1 MGLHLP
7 IGELV
12 MRNKSLLI
20 PGVAA
25 LALALVACGGSKQ
38 VTSGAA
44 GSSPAVSASSGNGSG
59 SSAPAGSAS
68 SGAAGSS
75 GTAGSSGVAGSSGGP
90 VPAAFTCP
98 TETDGF
104 TLASGG
110 DVNIQNLWQKNLI
123 PAWEKACPNTKITF
137 TFDTHSANANL
148 DMAKIG
154 AAIKSGKPVA
164 VDVTDN
170 FSLAAQQAGLTE
182 PVTVAEIPGISKISP
197 TAMAAVKSSAVPYRA
212 SSVLLAYDSTK
223 VTNPPKTLADLLT
236 WIKANPGKFTYNS
249 PNSGGSGGNFVETV
263 VDSKIPADVLTKMQ
277 TAYDPSLASNFAPGL
292 AILKD
297 LTPSVYQKTYPNGNQ
312 AVLDLLAKGEIQM
325 APVWS
330 DQFLSAEQSGQ
341 LDKKIKVTQISDPSL
356 NGSPTYLAIIKS
368 STRVKAAQA
377 FIDWVLLPAQQSQI
391 VTTIA
396 GFPAIPISD
405 LPANV
410 QGAFAGINT
419 QNLRPNLESKTS
431 ADLQKQWATTV
442 AQG

>member
-1 MGLHLP
+1 
-7 IGELV
+7 
-12 MRNKSLLI
+12 MRKKSLLL

-38 VTSGAA
+38 VTSGADA
-44 GSSPAVSASSGNGSG
+44 SSPATTASSSQGSK
-59 SSAPAGSAS
+59 SSAPAESTS

-75 GTAGSSGVAGSSGGP
+75 VGLAPS
-90 VPAAFTCP
+90 AFTCP
-98 TETDGF
+98 TGTDGF

-110 DVNIQNLWQKNLI
+110 DVNIQNLWQKTLI
-123 PAWEKACPNTKITF
+123 PEWEKACPNTKITF

-148 DMAKIG
+148 DVAKIG

-164 VDVTDN
+164 VDLTDN

-182 PVTVAEIPGISKISP
+182 PVTVAEIPRISKVSP

-223 VTNPPKTLADLLT
+223 VTDPPKTLADLLT

-249 PNSGGSGGNFVETV
+249 PNTGGSGGNFVETV
-263 VDSKIPADVLTKMQ
+263 VDSKIPADALMKMQ

-292 AILKD
+292 ATLKD

-312 AVLDLLAKGEIQM
+312 AVLDLLSKGEIEM

-330 DQFLSAEQSGQ
+330 DQFLSAQQSGQ
-341 LDKKIKVTQISDPSL
+341 LDKKIKVSQISDPSL

-368 STRVKAAQA
+368 STHVKAAQA

-410 QGAFAGINT
+410 QGAFAGIDT

>member
-1 MGLHLP
+1 
-7 IGELV
+7 
-12 MRNKSLLI
+12 MRNKFLLI

-25 LALALVACGGSKQ
+25 LALAMVACGGSKQ
-38 VTSGAA
+38 VTSGADT
-44 GSSPAVSASSGNGSG
+44 SSPAVSASSGSGSG

-68 SGAAGSS
+68 SGAAGASS
-75 GTAGSSGVAGSSGGP
+75 TSGVAGPSGAASSSGGP
-90 VPAAFTCP
+90 APAAFSCP
-98 TETDGF
+98 TGTDGF

-110 DVNIQNLWQKNLI
+110 DVNIQNLWQKTLI
-123 PAWEKACPNTKITF
+123 PGWEKACPNAKITF

-164 VDVTDN
+164 VDLTDN

-182 PVTVAEIPGISKISP
+182 PVTVAEISGISKISP

-236 WIKANPGKFTYNS
+236 WIKVNPGKFTYNS

-263 VDSKIPADVLTKMQ
+263 VDSKIPADALMKMQ

-292 AILKD
+292 ATLKD

-312 AVLDLLAKGEIQM
+312 AVLDLLSKGEIEM

-330 DQFLSAEQSGQ
+330 DQFLSAQQSGQ
-341 LDKKIKVTQISDPSL
+341 LDKKIKVSQISDPSL

-368 STRVKAAQA
+368 STHVKAAQA

-410 QGAFAGINT
+410 QGAFAGIDT
-419 QNLRPNLESKTS
+419 QNLRPNLESKTG
-431 ADLQKQWATTV
+431 ADLQKQWASAV

>member
-1 MGLHLP
+1 M
-7 IGELV
+7 
-12 MRNKSLLI
+12 
-20 PGVAA
+20 
-25 LALALVACGGSKQ
+25 
-38 VTSGAA
+38 
-44 GSSPAVSASSGNGSG
+44 
-59 SSAPAGSAS
+59 
-68 SGAAGSS
+68 
-75 GTAGSSGVAGSSGGP
+75 
-90 VPAAFTCP
+90 
-98 TETDGF
+98 
-104 TLASGG
+104 
-110 DVNIQNLWQKNLI
+110 NIQNLWQKNLI

-148 DMAKIG
+148 DVAKIG
-154 AAIKSGKPVA
+154 AAIKSGKPVP

-182 PVTVAEIPGISKISP
+182 PVTVAEIPSISKISP

-249 PNSGGSGGNFVETV
+249 PNTGGSGQNFVETV

-277 TAYDPSLASNFAPGL
+277 TVYDPSLASNFASGL

-312 AVLDLLAKGEIQM
+312 AVLDLLSKGEIQM

-330 DQFLSAEQSGQ
+330 DQFLSAQQSGQ

-405 LPANV
+405 LQANV
-410 QGAFAGINT
+410 QGAFAGIDT
-419 QNLRPNLESKTS
+419 QNLRPNLESKTG
-431 ADLQKQWATTV
+431 ADLQKQWASAV

>member
-1 MGLHLP
+1 M
-7 IGELV
+7 
-12 MRNKSLLI
+12 
-20 PGVAA
+20 
-25 LALALVACGGSKQ
+25 
-38 VTSGAA
+38 
-44 GSSPAVSASSGNGSG
+44 
-59 SSAPAGSAS
+59 
-68 SGAAGSS
+68 
-75 GTAGSSGVAGSSGGP
+75 
-90 VPAAFTCP
+90 CP
-98 TETDGF
+98 TGTDGF

-110 DVNIQNLWQKNLI
+110 DVNIQNLWQKTLI

-148 DMAKIG
+148 DVSKIG
-154 AAIKSGKPVA
+154 AAVKSGKPVP

-182 PVTVAEIPGISKISP
+182 PVTVAEIPSISKISP
-197 TAMAAVKSSAVPYRA
+197 TAMAAVKNGAVPYRA

-249 PNSGGSGGNFVETV
+249 PNTGGSGQNFVETV

-277 TAYDPSLASNFAPGL
+277 TAYNPSLESNFAPGL

-312 AVLDLLAKGEIQM
+312 AVLDLLGKGEIEM

-330 DQFLSAEQSGQ
+330 DQFLSAQQSGQ

-356 NGSPTYLAIIKS
+356 NGSPTYLAIIKTS
-368 STRVKAAQA
+368 AHVKAAQA
-377 FIDWVLLPAQQSQI
+377 FIDWVLLPPQQSQI

-410 QGAFAGINT
+410 QGAFAGIDT
-419 QNLRPNLESKTS
+419 QNLRPNLESKTG
-431 ADLQKQWATTV
+431 ADLQKQWATAV

>member
-1 MGLHLP
+1 
-7 IGELV
+7 
-12 MRNKSLLI
+12 MRKKSLLI

-38 VTSGAA
+38 VTSGADTN
-44 GSSPAVSASSGNGSG
+44 SPAASASSGTGSG
-59 SSAPAGSAS
+59 SSAPAGSGS

-75 GTAGSSGVAGSSGGP
+75 GTAGTSGAAGSSGGP
-90 VPAAFTCP
+90 APAAFTCP
-98 TETDGF
+98 TGTDGF

-148 DMAKIG
+148 DVAKIG
-154 AAIKSGKPVA
+154 AAIKSGKPVP

-249 PNSGGSGGNFVETV
+249 PNTGGSGQNFVETV

-277 TAYDPSLASNFAPGL
+277 TVYDPSLVSNFASGL

-312 AVLDLLAKGEIQM
+312 AVLDLLSKGEIEM

-330 DQFLSAEQSGQ
+330 DQFLSAQQSGQ

-410 QGAFAGINT
+410 QGSFAGIDT
-419 QNLRPNLESKTS
+419 QNLRPNLESKTG
-431 ADLQKQWATTV
+431 ADLQKQWASAV

>member
-1 MGLHLP
+1 
-7 IGELV
+7 
-12 MRNKSLLI
+12 MRKKSLLL

-38 VTSGAA
+38 VTSGADA
-44 GSSPAVSASSGNGSG
+44 SSPATTASSSQGSK
-59 SSAPAGSAS
+59 SSAPAESTS

-75 GTAGSSGVAGSSGGP
+75 VGLAPS
-90 VPAAFTCP
+90 AFSCP
-98 TETDGF
+98 TGTDGF

-110 DVNIQNLWQKNLI
+110 DVNIQNLWQKTLI
-123 PAWEKACPNTKITF
+123 PGWEKACPNTKITF

-154 AAIKSGKPVA
+154 AAIKSGKPVP
-164 VDVTDN
+164 VDLTDN

-182 PVTVAEIPGISKISP
+182 PVTVAEIPSISKISP
-197 TAMAAVKSSAVPYRA
+197 TAMATVKSSAVPYRA

-249 PNSGGSGGNFVETV
+249 PNTGGSGQNFVETV

-277 TAYDPSLASNFAPGL
+277 TVYDPSLVSNFASGL

-312 AVLDLLAKGEIQM
+312 AVLDLLSKGEIEM

-330 DQFLSAEQSGQ
+330 DQFLSAQQSGQ

-410 QGAFAGINT
+410 QGSFAGIDT
-419 QNLRPNLESKTS
+419 QNLRPNLESKTG
-431 ADLQKQWATTV
+431 ADLQKQWASAV

>member
-1 MGLHLP
+1 
-7 IGELV
+7 
-12 MRNKSLLI
+12 MRKKSLLL

-38 VTSGAA
+38 VTSGADA
-44 GSSPAVSASSGNGSG
+44 SSPATTASSSQGSK
-59 SSAPAGSAS
+59 SSAPAESTS

-75 GTAGSSGVAGSSGGP
+75 VGLAPS
-90 VPAAFTCP
+90 AFSCP
-98 TETDGF
+98 TGTDGF

-110 DVNIQNLWQKNLI
+110 DVNIQNLWQKTLI
-123 PAWEKACPNTKITF
+123 PGWEKACPNTKITF

-154 AAIKSGKPVA
+154 AAIKSGKPVP
-164 VDVTDN
+164 VDLTDN

-197 TAMAAVKSSAVPYRA
+197 TAMATVKSSAVPYRA

-249 PNSGGSGGNFVETV
+249 PNTGGSGQNFVETV

-277 TAYDPSLASNFAPGL
+277 TVYDPSLVSNFASGL

-312 AVLDLLAKGEIQM
+312 AVLDLLSKGEIEM

-330 DQFLSAEQSGQ
+330 DQFLSAQQSGQ

-410 QGAFAGINT
+410 QGSFAGIDT
-419 QNLRPNLESKTS
+419 QNLRPNLESKTG
-431 ADLQKQWATTV
+431 ADLQKQWASAV

>member
-1 MGLHLP
+1 MP
-7 IGELV
+7 K
-12 MRNKSLLI
+12 KSLLI
-20 PGVAA
+20 PGAA
-25 LALALVACGGSKQ
+25 VLALVLVACGGSKQ
-38 VTSGAA
+38 VTSGADTN
-44 GSSPAVSASSGNGSG
+44 SPVASASSNAGSP
-59 SSAPAGSAS
+59 SSAAAG
-68 SGAAGSS
+68 SGAAGSP
-75 GTAGSSGVAGSSGGP
+75 GSSGAAAAPSGGAA
-90 VPAAFTCP
+90 PAAFTCP
-98 TETDGF
+98 TGTDGF

-110 DVNIQNLWQKNLI
+110 DVNIQNLWQKTLI
-123 PAWEKACPNTKITF
+123 PAWEKACPNAKITF

-148 DMAKIG
+148 DVSKIG
-154 AAIKSGKPVA
+154 AAVKSGKPVP

-182 PVTVAEIPGISKISP
+182 PVTAAEIPGISKVSP
-197 TAMAAVKSSAVPYRA
+197 TAMAAVKNGAVPYRA

-223 VTNPPKTLADLLT
+223 VANPPKTLAELLS

-249 PNSGGSGGNFVETV
+249 PNTGGSGQNFVETV

-277 TAYDPSLASNFAPGL
+277 TTYDPSLESNFAPGL

-312 AVLDLLAKGEIQM
+312 AVLDLLGKGEIEM

-330 DQFLSAEQSGQ
+330 DQFLSAQQSGQ

-368 STRVKAAQA
+368 SPHVKAAQS

-405 LPANV
+405 LPSDV
-410 QGAFAGINT
+410 QGAFAGIDT
-419 QNLRPNLESKTS
+419 QNLRPNLESKTG
-431 ADLQKQWATTV
+431 ADLQKQWATAV

>member
-1 MGLHLP
+1 
-7 IGELV
+7 
-12 MRNKSLLI
+12 MRKKSLLL

-38 VTSGAA
+38 VTSGADA
-44 GSSPAVSASSGNGSG
+44 SSPATTASSSQGSK
-59 SSAPAGSAS
+59 SSAPAESTS
-68 SGAAGSS
+68 SVAAGSS
-75 GTAGSSGVAGSSGGP
+75 VGLAPS
-90 VPAAFTCP
+90 AFTCP
-98 TETDGF
+98 TGTDGF

-110 DVNIQNLWQKNLI
+110 DVNIQNLWQKTLI
-123 PAWEKACPNTKITF
+123 PEWEKACPNTKITF

-148 DMAKIG
+148 DVAKIG

-164 VDVTDN
+164 VDLTDN

-182 PVTVAEIPGISKISP
+182 PVTVAEIPRISKVSP

-223 VTNPPKTLADLLT
+223 VTDPPKTLADLLT

-249 PNSGGSGGNFVETV
+249 PNTGGSGGNFVETV
-263 VDSKIPADVLTKMQ
+263 VDSKIPADALMKMQ

-292 AILKD
+292 ATLKD

-312 AVLDLLAKGEIQM
+312 AVLDLLSKGEIEM

-330 DQFLSAEQSGQ
+330 DQFLSAQQSGQ
-341 LDKKIKVTQISDPSL
+341 LDKKIKVSQISDPSL

-368 STRVKAAQA
+368 STHVKAAQA

-410 QGAFAGINT
+410 QGAFAGIDT

>member
-1 MGLHLP
+1 
-7 IGELV
+7 
-12 MRNKSLLI
+12 MRKKSLLL

-38 VTSGAA
+38 VTSGADA
-44 GSSPAVSASSGNGSG
+44 SSPATTASSSQGSK
-59 SSAPAGSAS
+59 SSAPAESTS

-75 GTAGSSGVAGSSGGP
+75 VGLAPS
-90 VPAAFTCP
+90 AFTCP
-98 TETDGF
+98 TGTDGF

-110 DVNIQNLWQKNLI
+110 DVNIQNLWQKTLI
-123 PAWEKACPNTKITF
+123 PEWEKACPNTKITF

-148 DMAKIG
+148 DVAKIG
-154 AAIKSGKPVA
+154 AAIKSGKPVP

-182 PVTVAEIPGISKISP
+182 PVTVAEIPSISKISP

-249 PNSGGSGGNFVETV
+249 PNTGGSGQNFVETV

-277 TAYDPSLASNFAPGL
+277 TVYDPSLVSNFASGL

-312 AVLDLLAKGEIQM
+312 AVLDLLSKGEIEM

-330 DQFLSAEQSGQ
+330 DQFLSAQQSGQ

-410 QGAFAGINT
+410 QGSFAGIDT
-419 QNLRPNLESKTS
+419 QNLRPNLESKTG
-431 ADLQKQWATTV
+431 ADLQKQWASAV

>member
-1 MGLHLP
+1 
-7 IGELV
+7 
-12 MRNKSLLI
+12 MRKKSLLI

-25 LALALVACGGSKQ
+25 LALALAACGGSKQ
-38 VTSGAA
+38 VTSGADTN
-44 GSSPAVSASSGNGSG
+44 SPAASASSGTGSG
-59 SSAPAGSAS
+59 SSAPAGSGSSGAAGAS
-68 SGAAGSS
+68 STSGVAGTSGAAGSS
-75 GTAGSSGVAGSSGGP
+75 GGP
-90 VPAAFTCP
+90 APSAFSCP
-98 TETDGF
+98 TGTDGF

-123 PAWEKACPNTKITF
+123 PGWEKACPNTKITF

-154 AAIKSGKPVA
+154 AAIKSGKPVP
-164 VDVTDN
+164 VDLTDN

-197 TAMAAVKSSAVPYRA
+197 TAMATVKSSAVPYRA

-249 PNSGGSGGNFVETV
+249 PNTGGSGQNFVETV

-277 TAYDPSLASNFAPGL
+277 TVYDPSLVSNFASGL

-312 AVLDLLAKGEIQM
+312 AVLDLLSKGEIEM

-330 DQFLSAEQSGQ
+330 DQFLSAQQSGQ

-410 QGAFAGINT
+410 QGSFAGIDT
-419 QNLRPNLESKTS
+419 QNLRPNLESKTG
-431 ADLQKQWATTV
+431 ADLQKQWASAV

>member
-1 MGLHLP
+1 
-7 IGELV
+7 
-12 MRNKSLLI
+12 MRKKSLLL

-38 VTSGAA
+38 VTSGADA
-44 GSSPAVSASSGNGSG
+44 SSPATTASSSQGSK
-59 SSAPAGSAS
+59 SSAPAESTS

-75 GTAGSSGVAGSSGGP
+75 VGLAPS
-90 VPAAFTCP
+90 AFTCP
-98 TETDGF
+98 TGTDGF

-123 PAWEKACPNTKITF
+123 PEWEKACPNTKITF

-164 VDVTDN
+164 VDLTDN

-197 TAMAAVKSSAVPYRA
+197 TAMATVKSSAVPYRA

-249 PNSGGSGGNFVETV
+249 PNTGGSGQNFVETV

-277 TAYDPSLASNFAPGL
+277 TVYDPSLVSNFASGL

-312 AVLDLLAKGEIQM
+312 AVLDLLSKGEIEM

-330 DQFLSAEQSGQ
+330 DQFLSAQQSGQ

-410 QGAFAGINT
+410 QGSFAGIDT
-419 QNLRPNLESKTS
+419 QNLRPNLESKTG
-431 ADLQKQWATTV
+431 ADLQKQWASAV

>member
-1 MGLHLP
+1 
-7 IGELV
+7 
-12 MRNKSLLI
+12 MRKKSLLI

-25 LALALVACGGSKQ
+25 LALALAACGGSKQ
-38 VTSGAA
+38 VTSGADTN
-44 GSSPAVSASSGNGSG
+44 SPAASASSGTGSG
-59 SSAPAGSAS
+59 SSAPAGSGSSGAAGAS
-68 SGAAGSS
+68 STSGVAGTSGAAGSS
-75 GTAGSSGVAGSSGGP
+75 GGP
-90 VPAAFTCP
+90 APAAFSCP
-98 TETDGF
+98 TGTDGF

-123 PAWEKACPNTKITF
+123 PGWEKACPNTKITF

-154 AAIKSGKPVA
+154 AAIKSGKPVP
-164 VDVTDN
+164 VDLTDN

-197 TAMAAVKSSAVPYRA
+197 TAMATVKSSAVPYRA

-249 PNSGGSGGNFVETV
+249 PNTGGSGQNFVETV

-277 TAYDPSLASNFAPGL
+277 TVYDPSLVSNFASGL

-312 AVLDLLAKGEIQM
+312 AVLDLLSKGEIEM

-330 DQFLSAEQSGQ
+330 DQFLSAQQSGQ

-410 QGAFAGINT
+410 QGSFAGIDT
-419 QNLRPNLESKTS
+419 QNLRPNLESKTG
-431 ADLQKQWATTV
+431 ADLQKQWASAV

>member
-1 MGLHLP
+1 M
-7 IGELV
+7 
-12 MRNKSLLI
+12 
-20 PGVAA
+20 
-25 LALALVACGGSKQ
+25 
-38 VTSGAA
+38 
-44 GSSPAVSASSGNGSG
+44 
-59 SSAPAGSAS
+59 
-68 SGAAGSS
+68 
-75 GTAGSSGVAGSSGGP
+75 
-90 VPAAFTCP
+90 
-98 TETDGF
+98 
-104 TLASGG
+104 
-110 DVNIQNLWQKNLI
+110 NIQNLWQKTLI
-123 PAWEKACPNTKITF
+123 PGWEKACPNTKITF

-148 DMAKIG
+148 DVAKIG

-164 VDVTDN
+164 VDLTDN

-223 VTNPPKTLADLLT
+223 VTDPPKTLADLLT

-249 PNSGGSGGNFVETV
+249 PNTGGSGGNFVETV
-263 VDSKIPADVLTKMQ
+263 VDSKIPADALMKMQ

-292 AILKD
+292 ATLKD

-312 AVLDLLAKGEIQM
+312 AVLDLLSKGEIEM

-330 DQFLSAEQSGQ
+330 DQFLSGQQSGQ

-368 STRVKAAQA
+368 STHVKAAQA

-391 VTTIA
+391 VTKIA

-405 LPANV
+405 LPASA
-410 QGAFAGINT
+410 QGAFAGIDT
-419 QNLRPNLESKTS
+419 QNLRPNLESKTG
-431 ADLQKQWATTV
+431 ADLQKQWAATV

>member
-1 MGLHLP
+1 
-7 IGELV
+7 
-12 MRNKSLLI
+12 MRKKSFLL

-25 LALALVACGGSKQ
+25 LALILAACGGSKQ
-38 VTSGAA
+38 VTSGADTNSPAPSAASGA
-44 GSSPAVSASSGNGSG
+44 GSS
-59 SSAPAGSAS
+59 SSAPAGSGSAGAAES
-68 SGAAGSS
+68 SGAAGTS
-75 GTAGSSGVAGSSGGP
+75 AGAA
-90 VPAAFTCP
+90 PAAFTCP
-98 TETDGF
+98 TGTDGF

-110 DVNIQNLWQKNLI
+110 DVNIQNLWQKDLI

-148 DMAKIG
+148 DVAKIG
-154 AAIKSGKPVA
+154 AAIKAGKPVP

-170 FSLAAQQAGLTE
+170 FALQAQQAGLTE
-182 PVTVAEIPGISKISP
+182 PVTAAEIPSISKISP
-197 TAMAAVKSSAVPYRA
+197 TAMAAVNSAAVPYRA

-223 VTNPPKTLADLLT
+223 VTDPPKTLADLLT
-236 WIKANPGKFTYNS
+236 WIKAHPGQFTYNS
-249 PNSGGSGGNFVETV
+249 PNSGGSGQNFVETV
-263 VDSKIPADVLTKMQ
+263 IDSKIPADVLTKMQ
-277 TAYDPSLASNFAPGL
+277 TAYDRSLDSYFAPGL

-312 AVLDLLAKGEIQM
+312 AVLDLLSKGEIEM

-330 DQFLSAEQSGQ
+330 DQFLSGQQSGQ

-368 STRVKAAQA
+368 STHVKAAQA

-391 VTTIA
+391 VTKIA

-405 LPANV
+405 LPASA
-410 QGAFAGINT
+410 QGAFAGIDT
-419 QNLRPNLESKTS
+419 QNLRPNLESKTG
-431 ADLQKQWATTV
+431 ADLQKQWAATV

>member
-1 MGLHLP
+1 
-7 IGELV
+7 
-12 MRNKSLLI
+12 MRKKSLLI

-38 VTSGAA
+38 VTSGADTN
-44 GSSPAVSASSGNGSG
+44 SPAASASSGTGSG
-59 SSAPAGSAS
+59 SSAPAGSGS

-75 GTAGSSGVAGSSGGP
+75 GTAGTSGAAGSSGGP
-90 VPAAFTCP
+90 APAAFTCP
-98 TETDGF
+98 TGTDGF

-148 DMAKIG
+148 DVAKIG
-154 AAIKSGKPVA
+154 AAIKSGKPVP

-182 PVTVAEIPGISKISP
+182 PVTVAEIPRISKVSP

-223 VTNPPKTLADLLT
+223 VTDPPKTLADLLT

-249 PNSGGSGGNFVETV
+249 PNTGGSGQNFVETV

-277 TAYDPSLASNFAPGL
+277 TVYDPSMASNFASGL

-312 AVLDLLAKGEIQM
+312 AVLDLLSKGEIEM

-330 DQFLSAEQSGQ
+330 DQFLSGQQSGQ

-368 STRVKAAQA
+368 STHVKAAQA

-391 VTTIA
+391 VTKIA

-405 LPANV
+405 LPASA
-410 QGAFAGINT
+410 QGAFAGIDT
-419 QNLRPNLESKTS
+419 QNLRPNLESKTG
-431 ADLQKQWATTV
+431 ADLQKQWAATV